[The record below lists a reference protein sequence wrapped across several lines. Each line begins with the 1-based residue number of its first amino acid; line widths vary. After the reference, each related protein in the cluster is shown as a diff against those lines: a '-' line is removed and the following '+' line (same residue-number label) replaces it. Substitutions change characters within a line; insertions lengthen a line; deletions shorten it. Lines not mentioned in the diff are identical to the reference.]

1 MKTVAQCNRGPRC
14 HAQGPSV
21 LADSWQGPRLAGGWR
36 CRCRGSIAGER
47 RCRMRTAKRRKHN
60 PTILRYKR
68 AARALGLAWRDV
80 TAERDRL
87 RAHERLLR
95 EDDDTIRREAWIM
108 CAGEQA
114 APWWRGAF
122 QRKFADYC
130 ARAAIATRSTTGTS
144 CASNSAPS
152 APALPSGPAAISSTS
167 FAATIRPC
175 ST

>member
-1 MKTVAQCNRGPRC
+1 MATVRKRQ
-14 HAQGPSV
+14 
-21 LADSWQGPRLAGGWR
+21 
-36 CRCRGSIAGER
+36 
-47 RCRMRTAKRRKHN
+47 TRRKHN
-60 PTILRYKR
+60 PVILRYKR

-122 QRKFADYC
+122 QRKFAKLLREGGDCDQIDYWDELC
-130 ARAAIATRSTTGTS
+130 QQLRSVCPSVSEWTSGDIFDLVCSDYPPLLDITEHYEQAIKNLWGVAQ
-144 CASNSAPS
+144 
-152 APALPSGPAAISSTS
+152 APAAYDFSDTP
-167 FAATIRPC
+167 F
-175 ST
+175 